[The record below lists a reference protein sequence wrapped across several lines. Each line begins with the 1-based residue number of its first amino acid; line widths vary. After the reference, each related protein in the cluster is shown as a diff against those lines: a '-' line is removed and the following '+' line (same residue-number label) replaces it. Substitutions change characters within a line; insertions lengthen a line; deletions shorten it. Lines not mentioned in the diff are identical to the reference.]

1 MRSVQRDPRTPY
13 LRAAYWQAAAMLI
26 AVALAV
32 GCEVFV
38 PTPTYQAT
46 ELPDDVTE
54 LFETAGDPASDT
66 VWIYEQ
72 GGPIHELDAAGSVY
86 DELGIYRGKEDIEL
100 AMAHQTLTLNH
111 DLAARYRD
119 LSLADLQAEVDV
131 SVEIL
136 HRTIEHF
143 RAQGKRVVVIGHSYG
158 AFLVPRY
165 LWRHGPDGADRYLI
179 MAGRLD
185 MPMVVVN
192 AFLRGSSWYFPDA
205 VTPAPPPPHP
215 ELTELTDRDHIE
227 TRIAA
232 ATGYD
237 RYTERLAET
246 DLRRVVYVFG
256 TEDMAV
262 GRLTAKEVDFLASRG
277 ARVIPVGGGHG
288 SMFEDPRVI
297 QKISVALQE

>member
-1 MRSVQRDPRTPY
+1 MRT
-13 LRAAYWQAAAMLI
+13 
-26 AVALAV
+26 
-32 GCEVFV
+32 C
-38 PTPTYQAT
+38 
-46 ELPDDVTE
+46 
-54 LFETAGDPASDT
+54 
-66 VWIYEQ
+66 
-72 GGPIHELDAAGSVY
+72 
-86 DELGIYRGKEDIEL
+86 
-100 AMAHQTLTLNH
+100 
-111 DLAARYRD
+111 
-119 LSLADLQAEVDV
+119 EVDV

-205 VTPAPPPPHP
+205 VTPAPPPPLHP
-215 ELTELTDRDHIE
+215 EFTDRDHIE

-246 DLRRVVYVFG
+246 DLRRVVYVYG

-277 ARVIPVGGGHG
+277 ARVIPVEGGGHG
-288 SMFEDPRVI
+288 SMFEDSAVI